1 MRRYSEEEKKEI
13 LKEVESLGNVSLV
26 SKKRGL
32 SHTTIHN
39 WIKKGLR
46 GDKRDQLAENRSLR
60 KRISDLE
67 LQNKIL
73 KELLKKSHQVL

>member
-1 MRRYSEEEKKEI
+1 MRRYSEEEKIEI

-32 SHTTIHN
+32 PHTTIHN

-46 GDKRDQLAENRSLR
+46 IDKRDQLAENRSLR
-60 KRISDLE
+60 KRVSGCTLDNLIIDR
-67 LQNKIL
+67 IIYICYY
-73 KELLKKSHQVL
+73 

>member
-1 MRRYSEEEKKEI
+1 MRRYSEEEKIEI

-32 SHTTIHN
+32 PHTTIHN

-46 GDKRDQLAENRSLR
+46 IDKRDQLAENRSLR
-60 KRISDLE
+60 KRVSDLE

>member
-1 MRRYSEEEKKEI
+1 MRRYSEAEKSEI

-26 SKKRGL
+26 SKKRGI
-32 SHTTIHN
+32 SHTTIHA
-39 WIKKGLR
+39 WIKKGLK
-46 GDKRDQLAENRSLR
+46 GDRRNYSAENRNLR

-67 LQNKIL
+67 LKNEIL